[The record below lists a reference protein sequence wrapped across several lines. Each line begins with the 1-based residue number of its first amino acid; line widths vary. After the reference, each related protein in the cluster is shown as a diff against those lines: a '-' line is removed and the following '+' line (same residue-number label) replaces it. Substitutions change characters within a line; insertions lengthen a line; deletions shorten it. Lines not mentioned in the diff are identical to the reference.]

1 MKLKKVKIIVEPS
14 DMLNKRWKK
23 AFKGKEKSKNREE
36 VISVDSWQVLG
47 KVLSAPRLQILS
59 AISRLKPRSIV
70 HLARLLEKDF
80 KNVYSDVR
88 FLADLGFIVL
98 K

>member
-1 MKLKKVKIIVEPS
+1 M
-14 DMLNKRWKK
+14 
-23 AFKGKEKSKNREE
+23 
-36 VISVDSWQVLG
+36 LG

-98 K
+98 KDKGGTRALMPVAKFCEIEFPLAA